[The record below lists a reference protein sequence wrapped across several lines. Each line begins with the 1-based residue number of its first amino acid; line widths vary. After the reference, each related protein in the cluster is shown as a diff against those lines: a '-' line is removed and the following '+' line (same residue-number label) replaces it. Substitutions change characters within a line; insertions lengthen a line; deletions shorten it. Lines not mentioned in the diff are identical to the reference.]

1 MVKVEFIFTSLES
14 DKSAQGG
21 GKHGACSRGE
31 INRAGYPG

>member
-21 GKHGACSRGE
+21 GKHGGCGRGE
-31 INRAGYPG
+31 IHRAGYPG

>member
-21 GKHGACSRGE
+21 GKHGACGRGE
-31 INRAGYPG
+31 INRAGYPD

>member
-21 GKHGACSRGE
+21 KHGACGRGE
-31 INRAGYPG
+31 IHRAGYPG